1 MIALGH
7 PVYLGMI
14 YYVRLQ
20 LRHWWRLTQTVCV
33 LYYCWFH
40 DVHTQAC
47 IRVGLVPLYLG
58 WWRSLNWT
66 IVVLLRYSQA
76 SSFRLGKIVI
86 RQHVVTCRA
95 CLALWIHIH
104 QSIVSHLRILLLAYL
119 RWKVLSVTAATVADR
134 LRNEIVHSGIVA
146 NWDLHHCNLVWFCLN
161 WKLENFNRD
170 DASCISSTFTI
181 VSHVQIVQLLLV
193 ELIKILLDLLLVTG

>member
-1 MIALGH
+1 M
-7 PVYLGMI
+7 
-14 YYVRLQ
+14 
-20 LRHWWRLTQTVCV
+20 
-33 LYYCWFH
+33 
-40 DVHTQAC
+40 
-47 IRVGLVPLYLG
+47 
-58 WWRSLNWT
+58 
-66 IVVLLRYSQA
+66 VLLRYSQA
-76 SSFRLGKIVI
+76 SSFRLSGNIR

-134 LRNEIVHSGIVA
+134 LRKIVHSGIVA
-146 NWDLHHCNLVWFCLN
+146 DWDLHHCNLVWFCLN